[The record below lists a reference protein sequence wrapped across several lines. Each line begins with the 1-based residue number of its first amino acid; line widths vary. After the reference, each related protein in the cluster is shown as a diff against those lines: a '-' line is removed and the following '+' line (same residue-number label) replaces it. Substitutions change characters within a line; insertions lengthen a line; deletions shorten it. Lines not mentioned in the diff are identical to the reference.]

1 MFTALSTSFAC
12 RPQPSTSSAGSG
24 EKVFER
30 GTVNNIATALDIISG
45 LAALFF
51 SYSLGSGA
59 LAVVGGL
66 QISPLLFM
74 LALTCVARKEG
85 NNNLPIKVQ
94 FNPCG
99 KSYPLACGYSA
110 DTSGAAAAAA
120 ALHTGVD
127 LKDSKS

>member
-12 RPQPSTSSAGSG
+12 KTQPSTSSAGAG

-30 GTVNNIATALDIISG
+30 GMVNNIATALDIISG

-51 SYSLGSGA
+51 SYYLGSGA

-74 LALTCVARKEG
+74 LALNCVARKEWHS
-85 NNNLPIKVQ
+85 NLPIKVQ
-94 FNPCG
+94 FNPCRQ
-99 KSYPLACGYSA
+99 SCPLSCGYSA
-110 DTSGAAAAAA
+110 NASGSADPTA
-120 ALHTGVD
+120 ALHTGSI
-127 LKDSKS
+127 DSKE